1 VAQIEP
7 LPKFN
12 NPPVVET
19 VLGVFFRPL
28 EGFTVAHQGA
38 LWEKHFRQRF
48 PRVEERSPI
57 DEVREDFGNDMRI
70 GSVLTWQL
78 SDRPPAPRLWAAS
91 DDNCQVLQIQRNAL
105 LANWLKTDDKANYRP
120 YGTRRE
126 NFERDLEAVD
136 AYLASEGMGHIAPTS
151 WLVTYIN
158 HLECDGPPQLFD
170 LLDSMFV
177 VWRYGTND
185 DWLPNPDKLNLQL
198 AFPFPTQ
205 RGRLNVQITPG
216 IQRRDSRY
224 LLKLELT
231 ARGTV
236 KKEGLSAAMDCL
248 DVGHEW
254 VVRGF
259 ASLTSQQAHQKWGRT
274 Q

>member
-38 LWEKHFRQRF
+38 LWDKHFRQRF
-48 PRVEERSPI
+48 PNLEERSPV
-57 DEVREDFGNDMRI
+57 DEIREEFGDELGTASVVRWQ
-70 GSVLTWQL
+70 VL
-78 SDRPPAPRLWAAS
+78 DRPPAPRLWAAS
-91 DDNCQVLQIQRNAL
+91 NDGAQVLQVQRNAL
-105 LANWLKTDDKANYRP
+105 LANWLKTDDRSRYRP
-120 YGTRRE
+120 YDTRRE
-126 NFERDLEAVD
+126 DFVRDLKAVD
-136 AYLASEGMGHIAPTS
+136 SYLVSEGKGSITPTS
-151 WLVTYIN
+151 CLVTYVN
-158 HLECDGPPQLFD
+158 HLECDSPSQLYNV
-170 LLDSMFV
+170 LDSMFV

-198 AFPFPTQ
+198 AFPFPNE
-205 RGRLNVQITPG
+205 RGRLHAQITPV
-216 IQRRDSRY
+216 IQRRDRRY
-224 LLKLELT
+224 LVKLELT
-231 ARGTV
+231 ARGTIE
-236 KKEGLSAAMDCL
+236 KQDLSAAMDWL

-259 ASLTSQQAHQKWGRT
+259 ASMTSHQAHQKWGRM